1 VVVVM
6 EREDGR
12 CKVEVEVEA
21 ALPFWATR
29 LLKNA

>member
-1 VVVVM
+1 M

-12 CKVEVEVEA
+12 CKVEVEVEVEA